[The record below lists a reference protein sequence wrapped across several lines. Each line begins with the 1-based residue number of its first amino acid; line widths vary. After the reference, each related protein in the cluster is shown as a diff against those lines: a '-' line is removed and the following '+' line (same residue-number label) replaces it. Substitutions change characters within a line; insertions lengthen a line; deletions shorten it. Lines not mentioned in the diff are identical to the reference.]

1 MLAIDG
7 TPDEAATAWHRAGSA
22 IRGTNDLASEHEA
35 EGRSARWR
43 HSEHPYP
50 TSVAPAMHLAREPI
64 MMFVE
69 QFKEGQRVIGADGGH
84 VGTVDGLS
92 GQLLKLK
99 KNDPESGGIHHYLD
113 IALVVGVEGDIIK
126 LIVPAAEAKQRWSE
140 AAE

>member
-1 MLAIDG
+1 
-7 TPDEAATAWHRAGSA
+7 
-22 IRGTNDLASEHEA
+22 
-35 EGRSARWR
+35 
-43 HSEHPYP
+43 
-50 TSVAPAMHLAREPI
+50 